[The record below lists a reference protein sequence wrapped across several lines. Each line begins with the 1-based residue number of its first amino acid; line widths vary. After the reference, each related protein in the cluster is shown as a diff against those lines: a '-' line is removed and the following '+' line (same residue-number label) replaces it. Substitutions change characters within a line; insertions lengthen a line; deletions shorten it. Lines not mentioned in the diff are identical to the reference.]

1 MRRMFRSRSVSMLPR
16 YGVSEGGTMENS
28 YIRSVII
35 LIGGAQLPGEN
46 IKKYLARVSLHTGIG
61 YRSLCAAYWGE
72 YISRNTL
79 EKLEKAAQS
88 ARRPE
93 ELIAYT
99 EYHLAVWEAD
109 PARYRLWIDAARRF
123 VGELRSYHEGPC
135 GRDALARPSDVG
147 RRAGGTAAEAPMA
160 GEADAA
166 AIPA

>member
-1 MRRMFRSRSVSMLPR
+1 
-16 YGVSEGGTMENS
+16 MENS

-46 IKKYLARVSLHTGIG
+46 VKKYLARVALHTDIG
-61 YRSLCAAYWGE
+61 YRSLCAAYYSKPGD

-88 ARRPE
+88 ARRPN

-109 PARYRLWIDAARRF
+109 PARYRPWIDAACRF
-123 VGELRSYHEGPC
+123 VGELRRYHEGQC
-135 GRDALARPSDVG
+135 GGTALAGPSDVG
-147 RRAGGTAAEAPMA
+147 RAGGTAAASAVA

-166 AIPA
+166 APA

>member
-1 MRRMFRSRSVSMLPR
+1 
-16 YGVSEGGTMENS
+16 MENS

-46 IKKYLARVSLHTGIG
+46 VKKYLARVALHTNIG
-61 YRSLCAAYWGE
+61 YRSLCAAYYSKPGD

-88 ARRPE
+88 ARRPN

-109 PARYRLWIDAARRF
+109 PARYRPWIDAARRF
-123 VGELRSYHEGPC
+123 VGELRRYHEGA
-135 GRDALARPSDVG
+135 GGGTALAGSPDVG
-147 RRAGGTAAEAPMA
+147 RRAHGTAAASA
-160 GEADAA
+160 VAAEADAA
-166 AIPA
+166 APA